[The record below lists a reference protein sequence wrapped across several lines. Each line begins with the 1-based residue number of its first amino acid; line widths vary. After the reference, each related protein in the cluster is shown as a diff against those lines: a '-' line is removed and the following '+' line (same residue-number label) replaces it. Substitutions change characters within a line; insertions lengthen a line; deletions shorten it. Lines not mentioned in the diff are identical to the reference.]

1 MVQSHVSYR
10 WTTSQQAG
18 KDSLVNAAGRRQTLA
33 AAPLVVPRRKL
44 RAVPVLRFDAE
55 QRFTCQQCG
64 RCCRRG
70 WDIALTAGEL
80 QAYRRADAGRF
91 YREREDAAEG
101 AETEPFEPI
110 PGHAAHYR
118 IRKRADGACGFL
130 SPANRCRIHEE
141 LGSESKPLTCRLFP
155 FRFHPGEGATVMTAS
170 FCCPTI
176 VRNEGA
182 PLPGQ
187 ARDLA
192 ALRKAWS
199 REHAEPA
206 SMVELVSGVALAA
219 ATLDT
224 LRSVLRRILD
234 RPGPDGAP
242 DLAGNAARM
251 AALLDDL
258 SRHRVVR
265 LKPEALAEYVALVGE
280 HAATTPKPVAARPP
294 SALGRLLFRGFL
306 FVVMAG
312 REQIEEA
319 GAPGLR
325 LALRWR
331 LARLLAHV
339 HGLGPPVR
347 TSDLPAARRAP
358 SNLREA
364 ALRDLASNYLRATIE
379 GLGCGRRP
387 VLEEVA
393 VAVAFLNAGCALAAM
408 RAGAAGKP
416 APDAADFA
424 QGLMEAVDLTHTSEG
439 GLLGRML
446 ATLSGGVES
455 LWMLADGGPF
465 AARTGQPSARAAEE

>member
-1 MVQSHVSYR
+1 MP
-10 WTTSQQAG
+10 
-18 KDSLVNAAGRRQTLA
+18 
-33 AAPLVVPRRKL
+33 PLRL
-44 RAVPVLRFDAE
+44 DAQ

-80 QAYRRADAGRF
+80 QAYQRADARRF
-91 YREREDAAEG
+91 YREHEHAAEG
-101 AETEPFEPI
+101 TETDPFEPI
-110 PGHAAHYR
+110 PGHPAYYR

-141 LGSESKPLTCRLFP
+141 LGAESKPLTCRLFP
-155 FRFHPGEGATVMTAS
+155 FRFHPGEGTTVMTAS

-182 PLPGQ
+182 PLPSQ

-192 ALRKAWS
+192 VLGKAWS
-199 REHAEPA
+199 REHAGPV
-206 SMVELVSGVALAA
+206 SRVELVPGVGATA
-219 ATLDT
+219 ATIDT

-234 RPGPDGAP
+234 RPGPDGTP

-265 LKPEALAEYVALVGE
+265 LKPEARAEYIALVGE
-280 HAATTPKPVAARPP
+280 HAATNPKPVAARPP

-339 HGLGPPVR
+339 HGLGPAVG
-347 TSDLPAARRAP
+347 TSDLRAARGARGD
-358 SNLREA
+358 LREA
-364 ALRDLASNYLRATIE
+364 GLRDLAYNYLRATVE
-379 GLGCGRRP
+379 GLGAGRRP

-408 RAGAAGKP
+408 RAGAAGKR
-416 APDAADFA
+416 APDAGDFA
-424 QGLMEAVDLTHTSEG
+424 QGLMEAVDLTHTDER

-455 LWMLADGGPF
+455 LWILAAGGPF
-465 AARTGQPSARAAEE
+465 AARKGQPSARAAEE

>member
-1 MVQSHVSYR
+1 V
-10 WTTSQQAG
+10 AG
-18 KDSLVNAAGRRQTLA
+18 
-33 AAPLVVPRRKL
+33 
-44 RAVPVLRFDAE
+44 LRFDAQ

-80 QAYRRADAGRF
+80 AAYHRADARRF
-91 YREREDAAEG
+91 YREREDADEG
-101 AETEPFEPI
+101 TETDPFEPI

-130 SPANRCRIHEE
+130 SPDNRCRIHEE
-141 LGSESKPLTCRLFP
+141 LGPESKPLTCRLFP
-155 FRFHPGEGATVMTAS
+155 FRFHPGEGSTVMTAS

-182 PLPGQ
+182 TLSSQ

-199 REHAEPA
+199 RDHAEPA
-206 SMVELVSGVALAA
+206 SRVELVPGVPLAA
-219 ATLDT
+219 AALDT

-251 AALLDDL
+251 AMLLDDV

-265 LKPEALAEYVALVGE
+265 LKPDALAEYIALVGE
-280 HAATTPKPVAARPP
+280 HAATTAKPVAARPP

-339 HGLGPPVR
+339 HGLGPAVGAF
-347 TSDLPAARRAP
+347 DLGAARRA
-358 SNLREA
+358 RGDMRQA
-364 ALRDLASNYLRATIE
+364 ALRDLAYNYLRATIE
-379 GLGCGRRP
+379 GLGAGRRP
-387 VLEEVA
+387 LVEEMA

-408 RAGAAGKP
+408 RAGAAGK
-416 APDAADFA
+416 AVPDAADFA
-424 QGLMEAVDLTHTSEG
+424 HGLMEAVDLTHTGER

-455 LWMLADGGPF
+455 LRILAAGGPF
-465 AARTGQPSARAAEE
+465 AARGDQPSARAAEE